1 MGLQMPWITIW
12 LWLVIDSCVKDLNCC
27 YFSSLVLHSWPYF
40 FHESGLDSDLTLA
53 SQVQYFLWN
62 KLVLLVQNYSTGT
75 GMRRHLESKH
85 FDGKVI
91 CGFESIVFLNQ

>member
-1 MGLQMPWITIW
+1 MGLQMPWITRPIW

-53 SQVQYFLWN
+53 SQVQI
-62 KLVLLVQNYSTGT
+62 LLVEETCAACALCTCTVPVPACEDIWKVNTST
-75 GMRRHLESKH
+75 EK
-85 FDGKVI
+85 
-91 CGFESIVFLNQ
+91 